1 VIVRVPLTPSQIKA
15 SLTRV
20 SPVVLFEDAPF
31 DRLIDSWYPVTYVLN
46 NLTRGMGVVD
56 AYPFVWS
63 APAIEKLRFVHEIV
77 SDPRNANTA
86 ERLS

>member
-1 VIVRVPLTPSQIKA
+1 MS
-15 SLTRV
+15 SMH
-20 SPVVLFEDAPF
+20 
-31 DRLIDSWYPVTYVLN
+31 N
-46 NLTRGMGVVD
+46 MGVVD